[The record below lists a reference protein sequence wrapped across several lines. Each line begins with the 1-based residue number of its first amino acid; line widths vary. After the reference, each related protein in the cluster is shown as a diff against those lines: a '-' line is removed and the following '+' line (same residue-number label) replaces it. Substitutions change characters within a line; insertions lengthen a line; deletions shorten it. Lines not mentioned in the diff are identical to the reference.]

1 MTERVIIAI
10 DGPAGSGKSTAA
22 RLLAEALGYVALDS
36 GSVYRIITIAMLRQ
50 DMVPGEPFANWF
62 TSLGKDV
69 VTLTDGHATHLFGRG
84 VSEEELKTPEVQ
96 ACVSQV
102 SEHPGIREFVNTKLR
117 KYAAQYGSG
126 IVCDGRDAGTVI
138 FPNATLKLYFTASC
152 AVRARRIG
160 QPTSAVQ
167 ARDENDYSKEFG
179 ALPRL
184 QDAIRLGYRLV
195 QTDAKD
201 PTSIVAMALRHVERT
216 LSQL

>member
-50 DMVPGEPFANWF
+50 GMVPGEPFANWF
-62 TSLGKDV
+62 TSLGKDA
-69 VTLTDGHATHLFGRG
+69 VTLTDGHTTHLFGRG
-84 VSEEELKTPEVQ
+84 VSEEELKNPEVQ

-102 SEHPGIREFVNTKLR
+102 SEHPDIRNFVNTKLR
-117 KYAAQYGSG
+117 EHAEQCASG

-138 FPNATLKLYFTASC
+138 FPDADVKIYLTARLII
-152 AVRARRIG
+152 RARRIG
-160 QPTSAVQ
+160 LPQSAVQ
-167 ARDENDYSKEFG
+167 ARDENDHKKAFG
-179 ALPRL
+179 PLPHW
-184 QDAIRLGYRLV
+184 QEAKQLGYKIV
-195 QTDAKD
+195 QTDAKE
-201 PTSIVAMALRHVERT
+201 PSVVVAVMCRHVERT